1 LPDAR
6 EFFVIDFL
14 LNPYGFLAFIALF
27 IWAALKSRDYDGN
40 RSNSSI
46 LEEDVYERD
55 HKFLYED
62 KD

>member
-1 LPDAR
+1 
-6 EFFVIDFL
+6 VIDFL
-14 LNPYGFLAFIALF
+14 LSPYGFLVLIVLF
-27 IWAALKSRDYDGN
+27 MWAALKSRDYDGN